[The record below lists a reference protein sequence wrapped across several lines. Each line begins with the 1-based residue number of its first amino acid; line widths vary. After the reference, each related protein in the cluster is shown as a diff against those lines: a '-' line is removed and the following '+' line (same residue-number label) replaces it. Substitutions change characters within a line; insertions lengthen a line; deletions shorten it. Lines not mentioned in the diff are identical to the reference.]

1 MAGVFRG
8 GANDPGYIFVLFMVP
23 GQLGGGKQMTAITA
37 TSGAGRLAV
46 GAAYDG
52 SLIEELP
59 LDDLAAVKGALA
71 DATRL
76 FHDRDG
82 WLTIERRVNIF
93 RRAAAIMRERTEAL
107 TLQAAREGGK
117 PYMDSLIE
125 VERAIDGL
133 EVCIEMMRGESG
145 EVIPMGIN
153 GPSQGRVAFTRR
165 EPIGVVVAVSA
176 FNHPLNLI
184 VHQVAPAIATGC
196 PVIVKPAD
204 TTPLS
209 CLKFV
214 DLVHQAGLPEAWC
227 QVCVCDI
234 PTAERLVTDPRVAF
248 FSFIGSSRVGWYLRS
263 KLAPGTRCALEHGGA
278 APVLVCDDAD
288 LDQTIPSL
296 VKGGYYHAGQVCVSV
311 QRIFVENRIRD
322 EFCSAFADK
331 VGQLVTGD
339 PTAAETDVGPLILPR
354 EVGRVANWVDEAVSG
369 GAQILAGGTRLTERV
384 YDPTILLEPPADA
397 NISTLEVFG
406 PVCCV
411 YGFDDVA
418 DAVARA
424 NGLPLAFQAAVYTKN
439 LDRAFD
445 LSNRLEAGAVMV
457 NEHSAFRVDWMP
469 FAGRRSSGY
478 GVGGIHHTMTDMTQE
493 KMIVINT
500 SANLNAQC

>member
-1 MAGVFRG
+1 MTEAS
-8 GANDPGYIFVLFMVP
+8 
-23 GQLGGGKQMTAITA
+23 QLTVEQP
-37 TSGAGRLAV
+37 
-46 GAAYDG
+46 YDG
-52 SLIEELP
+52 AIIDELP
-59 LDDLAAVKGALA
+59 YSEWSEVDAMLAR
-71 DATRL
+71 ATAA
-76 FHDRDG
+76 FENRDG
-82 WLTIERRVNIF
+82 WLPAYRRIEVLRRLATLL
-93 RRAAAIMRERTEAL
+93 RDRTEDFAIL
-107 TLQAAREGGK
+107 IAREGGK
-117 PYMDSLIE
+117 PLTDARIE
-125 VERAIDGL
+125 AERAVNGVELAAEGIADLHGQ
-133 EVCIEMMRGESG
+133 E
-145 EVIPMGIN
+145 IPMDLTEAGA
-153 GPSQGRVAFTRR
+153 SRLAFTRK
-165 EPIGVVVAVSA
+165 EPIGPVVAVSA

-214 DLVHQAGLPEAWC
+214 DLLHQAGLPEAWC

-288 LDQTIPSL
+288 LNQTIPSL

-311 QRIFVENRIRD
+311 QRIFVDNRIRD

-354 EVGRVANWVDEAVSG
+354 EVDRVANWVDEAVSG

-406 PVCCV
+406 PVCCI

-418 DAVARA
+418 DAVAQA